1 MLRTTHL
8 HIEHC
13 SNECEMAQKLK
24 SGLTFLLLTL
34 S

>member
-1 MLRTTHL
+1 MLQTTHL
-8 HIEHC
+8 HIERC
-13 SNECEMAQKLK
+13 RNECEMATEIK